1 MPNPHELLDKICRIH
16 EDGATGLLHLEK
28 SGQDVKVYFKDGLIS
43 AASSNIALL
52 QLGRFLSARGHID
65 DAGLD
70 RLLEESRRRHVSLG
84 KAAVLRKLLDEIEM
98 EELVREQVVHALLHA
113 LANDFEIHPFEESS
127 TDFFAPAR
135 LDASVLLLELARN
148 HISPMKLEATQ
159 RIALTNGRD
168 FAGLPWYPQE
178 LSVLSEL
185 QHPQTLQELAAATG
199 LEYARLGKILSVFDS
214 LHLISLEE
222 DFCSETMAIAIRESF
237 PFERL
242 TPVISGEGLS
252 EKLETLRDDSSFVSE
267 QFKTLKIRIG
277 EASLNRALRVIAI
290 SSPQTKDGKSL
301 ISANLAASCS
311 KDPGRRVIIVDCDLR
326 NPSLHR
332 LLGTSP
338 EPGLLG
344 YLEGDSLQP
353 YCYMR
358 RHEQL
363 YIMTAGGVAAN
374 PVELLSLDKMR
385 KLIDYLKTTFDTVI
399 LDSPPF
405 APISD
410 AQILTSLSDGLIL
423 VVRSGRTTY
432 GSIEKAFRTL
442 DPQKLVGVVFN
453 DVKPMMFNTNYDH
466 KYYHYK
472 YRNHY
477 PYGRH
482 RIHIRP
488 KTYLEK

>member
-16 EDGATGLLHLEK
+16 EDGATGFLHLEK
-28 SGQDVKVYFKDGLIS
+28 SGQDVKVYFNGGLIS
-43 AASSNIALL
+43 AASSNIASL
-52 QLGRFLSARGHID
+52 QLGRFLLARGHID

-70 RLLEESRRRHVSLG
+70 RLLKKSRRRHIPLG
-84 KAAVLRKLLDEIEM
+84 KAAVFQKLLDETGM
-98 EELVREQVVHALLHA
+98 EQVVREQVVHALLHA
-113 LANDFEIHPFEESS
+113 LANDFEIRAFEQSS
-127 TDFFAPAR
+127 SDFFAPAR
-135 LDASVLLLELARN
+135 LDVSLLFLELARN

-178 LSVLSEL
+178 LSVLGEL
-185 QHPQTLQELAAATG
+185 QHPRTLQELAAATG
-199 LEYARLGKILSVFDS
+199 LEYARLSKILSVFNS

-222 DFCSETMAIAIRESF
+222 DFSSETMAIAKREDF

-242 TPVISGEGLS
+242 TPVISGKGLS
-252 EKLETLRDDSSFVSE
+252 EKLETLRDESSFVSE

-277 EASLNRALRVIAI
+277 QASSNRALRVIAI
-290 SSPQTKDGKSL
+290 SSPEAKDGKSL
-301 ISANLAASCS
+301 ISANLAISCS
-311 KDPGRRVIIVDCDLR
+311 KDPGRRVIIIDCDMR
-326 NPSLHR
+326 NPTLHR
-332 LLGTSP
+332 LMGISP

-344 YLEGDSLQP
+344 YLEGDCLQP

-363 YIMTAGGVAAN
+363 YIMTAGGIADN

-385 KLIDYLKTTFDTVI
+385 KLIGYLKATFDTII

-410 AQILTSLSDGLIL
+410 AQILTSLADGLIL
-423 VVRSGRTTY
+423 VVRSGKTTY
-432 GSIEKAFRTL
+432 SSIEKAFLSL

-453 DVKPMMFNTNYDH
+453 DVKPMLFGTHYDY

-472 YRNHY
+472 YRSHY
-477 PYGRH
+477 PYGTPH
-482 RIHIRP
+482 VHIRP

>member
-16 EDGATGLLHLEK
+16 DDGATGFLHLEK
-28 SGQDVKVYFKDGLIS
+28 NGQEIKVYFNDGLIS
-43 AASSNIALL
+43 AASSNIAPL

-65 DAGLD
+65 DAGLN
-70 RLLEESRRRHVSLG
+70 RLVKKSRRRHVPLG
-84 KAAVLRKLLDEIEM
+84 KAAVLRKLLDKTEM
-98 EELVREQVVHALLHA
+98 EKIVREQVVQALLHA
-113 LANDFEIHPFEESS
+113 VANDFEIHAFEESS
-127 TDFFAPAR
+127 SDFFVPAR
-135 LDASVLLLELARN
+135 LDVSLLFLELARN
-148 HISPMKLEATQ
+148 LLKPMKLEATQ
-159 RIALTNGRD
+159 RIALTNGNG

-185 QHPQTLQELAAATG
+185 QHPRTLQELAAATG
-199 LEYARLGKILSVFDS
+199 LEYAHLSKILSVFDS
-214 LHLISLEE
+214 LHLISLKE
-222 DFCSETMAIAIRESF
+222 DFRSETMAIAKRESF

-277 EASLNRALRVIAI
+277 EASSNRELRVMAI
-290 SSPQTKDGKSL
+290 SSPQSGDGKSL
-301 ISANLAASCS
+301 ISANLAVSCS
-311 KDPGRRVIIVDCDLR
+311 KDPGRRVIIIDCDLR

-332 LLGTSP
+332 LLGISP

-344 YLEGDSLQP
+344 YLEGDCLQP

-374 PVELLSLDKMR
+374 PIELLSLDKMR
-385 KLIDYLKTTFDTVI
+385 KLIGYLKTTFDTVI

-410 AQILTSLSDGLIL
+410 AQILTSLADGLIL
-423 VVRSGRTTY
+423 VIRRGKTTY
-432 GSIEKAFRTL
+432 SGIEKAFRSL

-453 DVKPMMFNTNYDH
+453 DVKPMIFNTHYDY

-472 YRNHY
+472 YRSHY
-477 PYGRH
+477 PYGTH
-482 RIHIRP
+482 SAPIRP
-488 KTYLEK
+488 KTYLDK